1 MALNDPQWGK
11 RRGEGPPDLDEI
23 WARFNQK
30 LAGMFGGKGRSPDPG
45 EGGRGIRQF
54 GNGPVVLI
62 VLVVAVWIASGFYI
76 VDAASR
82 GVVFRLGWG

>member
-1 MALNDPQWGK
+1 PQWGK
-11 RRGEGPPDLDEI
+11 RRGDGPPDLDEI

-30 LAGMFGGKGRSPDPG
+30 LAGMFGGKGRGTDPG
-45 EGGRGIRQF
+45 DSGGRGGIRQF
-54 GNGPVVLI
+54 GNGPLVLI

-82 GVVFRLGWG
+82 GVVFRFGKVVEK